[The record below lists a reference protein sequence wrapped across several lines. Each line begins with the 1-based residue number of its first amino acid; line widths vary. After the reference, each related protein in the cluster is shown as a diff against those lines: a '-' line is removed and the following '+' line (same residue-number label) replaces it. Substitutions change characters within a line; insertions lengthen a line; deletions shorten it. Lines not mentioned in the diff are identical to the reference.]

1 MWPSFANIPIFKH
14 SISIKYV
21 IGCLFSDPLPAKQP
35 KRRISNAEELLF
47 DLLAEKD
54 GKVTM
59 SKFWAVSYADFSNAN
74 DNIEYQFYFT
84 IYTMPDFSGLFE
96 DFFS

>member
-1 MWPSFANIPIFKH
+1 MSNV
-14 SISIKYV
+14 S
-21 IGCLFSDPLPAKQP
+21 LFSDPLPAKQP

-59 SKFWAVSYADFSNAN
+59 SNFWAVSYTFQMQMTTYINCISQFIQRADFS
-74 DNIEYQFYFT
+74 D
-84 IYTMPDFSGLFE
+84 LF
-96 DFFS
+96 